1 MKEFLDF
8 HCLQFIENHWMS
20 SVWEGGLS
28 GEKIKTSHCSTKL
41 KINVNP
47 TDAENIH
54 QRFDNF
60 VGSGPYVSTI
70 TLSNL

>member
-1 MKEFLDF
+1 M
-8 HCLQFIENHWMS
+8 
-20 SVWEGGLS
+20 S
-28 GEKIKTSHCSTKL
+28 GEKIKTSHCSNKL